1 MLKLAIPLDF
11 QLLLKLCQVSVVHL
25 SITPALEFTE
35 GLSIHQEAQAI
46 STESKELQ
54 NKCLIAK
61 MCIPL
66 RDS

>member
-11 QLLLKLCQVSVVHL
+11 QLLLKLCQVSVIHL
-25 SITPALEFTE
+25 SITLALEFSE
-35 GLSIHQEAQAI
+35 GLLQEAQAT

-54 NKCLIAK
+54 SKSLIAK
-61 MCIPL
+61 MGIHL